1 MTKDGA
7 KATAYAK
14 VLAEMGVESKSD
26 LWHVRDVLHE
36 VFPSETH
43 ANRFVVA
50 LRSPCGSRSGSDVAT
65 SDSSESER
73 PYVFRRRCI
82 GERPE
87 DYRREHQAWLNDLPA
102 DVEVYSPHGGPS
114 PDPYIGENVAGSD
127 DGSGGRDDA
136 SGELDGMLPR
146 GMDTGGRPTRTSL
159 PTRPNVDVSA
169 YLNARKLEG
178 CVRCLLWVGGGG
190 GGGGSGRGCACVCMC
205 VWAPGG
211 WYVRAWKRVTGHLF
225 RTSVHAFL
233 AGCRGGG
240 DSVEDSRELSL
251 AFNGAGSQR
260 ACGGPVRIRWMQGAC
275 TSSVC
280 RVWKYVHVVL
290 YACAP
295 CASIVAFEIR
305 VAYVGDR
312 GYTGAAAAY
321 LASRIR
327 DCRQRCDRGMSM
339 SGSGWICFWTLVLVY
354 DGDVQVMGLKF
365 SRRRSFLC
373 LLFRRP
379 ARAQAAGL
387 AIALSTS
394 LVHTCLNQFL

>member
-1 MTKDGA
+1 MC
-7 KATAYAK
+7 
-14 VLAEMGVESKSD
+14 V
-26 LWHVRDVLHE
+26 
-36 VFPSETH
+36 
-43 ANRFVVA
+43 
-50 LRSPCGSRSGSDVAT
+50 
-65 SDSSESER
+65 
-73 PYVFRRRCI
+73 YV
-82 GERPE
+82 
-87 DYRREHQAWLNDLPA
+87 
-102 DVEVYSPHGGPS
+102 
-114 PDPYIGENVAGSD
+114 
-127 DGSGGRDDA
+127 
-136 SGELDGMLPR
+136 
-146 GMDTGGRPTRTSL
+146 
-159 PTRPNVDVSA
+159 
-169 YLNARKLEG
+169 
-178 CVRCLLWVGGGG
+178 CVCVCVGGGG
-190 GGGGSGRGCACVCMC
+190 RERAC
-205 VWAPGG
+205 
-211 WYVRAWKRVTGHLF
+211 KRVTGHLF
-225 RTSVHAFL
+225 RASVHAFL

-240 DSVEDSRELSL
+240 ESVEESRELSL

-260 ACGGPVRIRWMQGAC
+260 ACGGPVRIRWMRGAR

-280 RVWKYVHVVL
+280 RVWEYVHVVL